1 MRPWGVRGWS
11 PAFAVAI
18 FYEPFKFWLLVLFL
32 PLYSRINKDDL
43 DKSIRRG
50 ELIGYI
56 RQNPG
61 ASFTSLRKDM
71 MMGNGQLTE
80 HLQKLENGNFIKSR
94 KLGARKCFYPRDYD
108 LSRIPPEAG
117 HPIQK
122 QIVGLLTDNPGLNQ
136 KELASVLGLPRK
148 TVGYHMNSL
157 VLNRRV
163 RIEKRGR
170 ERRYFL
176 IDK

>member
-1 MRPWGVRGWS
+1 MRGWS
-11 PAFAVAI
+11 PAFAAAT
-18 FYEPFKFWLLVLFL
+18 FYEPWKFRLFVLFI
-32 PLYSRINKDDL
+32 PLYSRINKEDL

-56 RQNPG
+56 RRNPG
-61 ASFTSLRKDM
+61 AAFTIVRKDM
-71 MMGNGQLTE
+71 MMGNGQLAE
-80 HLQKLENGNFIKSR
+80 HIQKLESGNFIKSR
-94 KLGARKCFYPRDYD
+94 KIGAKKCFFPKDFD
-108 LSRIPPEAG
+108 LSKIPPETG

-122 QIVGLLTDNPGLNQ
+122 QIVDLLIDNPGLNQ

-148 TVGYHMNSL
+148 TVGYHLNSL

-176 IDK
+176 IER

>member
-1 MRPWGVRGWS
+1 MRGWS
-11 PAFAVAI
+11 PAFAAAT
-18 FYEPFKFWLLVLFL
+18 FYEPWKFRLLVLFL
-32 PLYSRINKDDL
+32 PLYSRINKEDL

-61 ASFTSLRKDM
+61 AAFTIVRKDM

-80 HLQKLENGNFIKSR
+80 HLQKLESGNFIKSR
-94 KLGARKCFYPRDYD
+94 KMGARKCFFPKDFD
-108 LSRIPPEAG
+108 LSKIPPEAG

-122 QIVGLLTDNPGLNQ
+122 QIVNLLIDNPGLNQ

-148 TVGYHMNSL
+148 TVGYHLNSL
-157 VLNRRV
+157 VLNRRI

-176 IDK
+176 IER